1 MHNLTSAQ
9 QNIWNLQ
16 KYYEGSTISAICG
29 AVYFKG
35 KIDTEILKRAVNH
48 VIEHQNGLRLRF
60 CEVNGKAMQRVEE
73 YQYEKIPFLQ
83 VSDKE
88 ALRQYILQHAQK
100 LTGLTDRPLYYFA
113 IFQLNGQIGI
123 VTALSH
129 LISDAWTLSLIT
141 RQISDAYEAL
151 TQGALRDGKV
161 WDYLEHVHAEEE
173 YHASI
178 RYEKDADY
186 WRDKY
191 PGKPE
196 ETAIKPS
203 AAPAV
208 YATVKRVT
216 RALGCELTELAAQF
230 CRETSITPAVLFE
243 TVITLYLSKIN
254 PENKAVTIG
263 TLVLGRYSAR
273 EKNTAGMFIS
283 TLPLTIPV
291 SASDTVEA
299 LANRITD
306 SHRELFRHQRY
317 PYSNILRQLR
327 EKDDFTG
334 NLYDVMFSYQN
345 AQTGIDAETEWFSN
359 GYSEI
364 PLAIHIDN
372 RDNGSSYTWT
382 VDYQA
387 EVFRHEA
394 EIRLIIDRL
403 EHILRQII
411 TNYKVPT
418 DKISI
423 IPDAEYQRIMFD
435 FNDTAADYPGDKC
448 VHTLFEEQV
457 ERMADKTAVIACD
470 RTLTYRELNEQANR
484 IAHSLIDQG
493 VKPGDIVAFALP
505 RRSYL
510 IATMFGILKAGAA
523 YLPIDPDYPQD
534 RINYMLEDSKA
545 AYLITEETIQ
555 KLLKNEDIA
564 DPMLPMTSDSL
575 CYCIYTSGS
584 TGRPKGTL
592 LRHRGIVNLVTN
604 LSIYHDLSKCKRIG
618 FMTTITFDVATQE
631 IFTALLN
638 GFTGVLV
645 AERRETSTEEIISR
659 IQEDKIDVI
668 YATPTYLDALTDSTK
683 KAEKLLA
690 AVKVICLAGEKF
702 YLNHHALSLKDQ
714 YPIAFENQYGP
725 AETHVTTATTM
736 ENYSDITI
744 GKPIANIQI
753 YILDAYRR
761 VVPTGVTGELCIA
774 GDGVGAGYLNSPE
787 LTAEKFIDNPF
798 GEGKLYKTG
807 DLAYWREDGNIVY
820 VGRNDFQVKIRG
832 LRIELGEIE
841 NAMQSVDGI
850 VQAVVVVRK
859 NGEGRQLI
867 CAFYTGDEISAKDI
881 RSQIGQR
888 LPKYML
894 PHIFMRLDEMPLTSS
909 GKVNRKALPEVDLS
923 VISSMV
929 EYAAPVGEF
938 EKRLA
943 SLMEQALN
951 YSPIGRN
958 NDFFDLGC
966 DSLKAIEFL
975 SKAHGEGIYFDL
987 QNVFDY
993 PTIESL
999 CSYLQNIPEKK
1010 NPFAPEQFEKYA
1022 PILEQ
1027 NVWDE
1032 NFIPNGRKLGTVF
1045 LTGSTGF
1052 LGAHILDA
1060 LMKHGAQKIYCLVRG
1075 GEERLAQR
1083 LQYYF
1088 GEQYAGEIGKTIIPI
1103 VGDLVSEDNEDD
1115 WPERVEYVIHAAA
1128 SVKHYGT
1135 WQYFKQTN
1143 VDATARVLAYAQKIN
1158 AKLVYVS
1165 TASVSGNSLVDQFDG
1180 YVSEEEKHF
1189 YESSLYIEQS
1199 LDNVYIRSKF
1209 EAETLVLDA
1218 MLHGLHANIVR
1229 MGNLTNRVSDL
1240 KFQPNY
1246 ADNAFLKRIKA
1257 ILDLGCLPEYPASA
1271 YAEFTPVDAAA
1282 EAVVKIT
1289 EYMNDRY
1296 TVFHVY
1302 SNRNLYFDRMLTYL
1316 TRLGHPLTVLSG
1328 AEFAGR
1334 IQATLNTAH
1343 EYIFEALSN
1352 QLNLDDML
1360 QFDSNIHIENSFT
1373 VQYLRNV
1380 GFEWPEIDYVYIE
1393 GYLQYFEKLGYIGG
1407 VVHDA
1412 E

>member
-850 VQAVVVVRK
+850 TQAVVVVRK
-859 NGEGRQLI
+859 NKEGRQLI

-881 RSQIGQR
+881 RSQIEQR

-894 PHIFMRLDEMPLTSS
+894 PHIFTHLDEMPLTSS
-909 GKVNRKALPEVDLS
+909 GKVNRKALPEADLS
-923 VISSMV
+923 AASSTV
-929 EYAAPVGEF
+929 EYAAPKTEQEIVLCAAAQSVLHV
-938 EKRLA
+938 EKAGTLD
-943 SLMEQALN
+943 S
-951 YSPIGRN
+951 
-958 NDFFDLGC
+958 FFDLGG
-966 DSLKAIEFL
+966 DSLKAIEL
-975 SKAHGEGIYFDL
+975 IA
-987 QNVFDY
+987 
-993 PTIESL
+993 
-999 CSYLQNIPEKK
+999 
-1010 NPFAPEQFEKYA
+1010 A
-1022 PILEQ
+1022 LEQ
-1027 NVWDE
+1027 NGYSTEIKAVFASDTLGELAEHLTTPKEEQEVVIPTGPVPATDAQVRVYTAQAMAGGTAYNVPYAFRVKQLDPARLQAAVPGLIARHESLRTRFE
-1032 NFIPNGRKLGTVF
+1032 NRDGQIMQIVEDSAERVVETLDSGDISAFIRPFDLEIAPLLRVGYYQNTVMVDIHHIITDGGSMPVF
-1045 LTGSTGF
+1045 LRELNELYMGRTLGSKPVQYREF
-1052 LGAHILDA
+1052 AVQAHDY
-1060 LMKHGAQKIYCLVRG
+1060 GQS
-1075 GEERLAQR
+1075 
-1083 LQYYF
+1083 
-1088 GEQYAGEIGKTIIPI
+1088 EQYWLSVYADEPPVLELNTDHPRQSKQTFSGAALYDTLPGSLHAQICEKCKTMGITPYAFYMGAFYVLLSKFSGNEDIVVGVPASGRSGKFLNSIGMFVNTMALRGRPEGDKTTTAFLHEIREMTVQALDHQDYPYR
-1103 VGDLVSEDNEDD
+1103 DLVKKLNIHAENRNPLFDVMFAYQSEKMADVVFGDELAELLPVPVTASKYDITLNVL
-1115 WPERVEYVIHAAA
+1115 PQIGRASCRERV
-1128 SVKHYGT
+1128 
-1135 WQYFKQTN
+1135 
-1143 VDATARVLAYAQKIN
+1143 
-1158 AKLVYVS
+1158 
-1165 TASVSGNSLVDQFDG
+1165 
-1180 YVSEEEKHF
+1180 
-1189 YESSLYIEQS
+1189 
-1199 LDNVYIRSKF
+1199 
-1209 EAETLVLDA
+1209 
-1218 MLHGLHANIVR
+1218 
-1229 MGNLTNRVSDL
+1229 
-1240 KFQPNY
+1240 
-1246 ADNAFLKRIKA
+1246 
-1257 ILDLGCLPEYPASA
+1257 
-1271 YAEFTPVDAAA
+1271 
-1282 EAVVKIT
+1282 
-1289 EYMNDRY
+1289 
-1296 TVFHVY
+1296 
-1302 SNRNLYFDRMLTYL
+1302 
-1316 TRLGHPLTVLSG
+1316 
-1328 AEFAGR
+1328 
-1334 IQATLNTAH
+1334 
-1343 EYIFEALSN
+1343 
-1352 QLNLDDML
+1352 
-1360 QFDSNIHIENSFT
+1360 
-1373 VQYLRNV
+1373 
-1380 GFEWPEIDYVYIE
+1380 
-1393 GYLQYFEKLGYIGG
+1393 
-1407 VVHDA
+1407 
-1412 E
+1412 